1 MAIKKCMKAIKHC
14 LSRLGQRIR
23 VVETIKKGAFMSISN
38 EKRRMHIK
46 DLNDNFALQAKNL
59 DLTNDG
65 QTYKSLR
72 TARAWTKFL
81 ARFYQ

>member
-1 MAIKKCMKAIKHC
+1 
-14 LSRLGQRIR
+14 
-23 VVETIKKGAFMSISN
+23 MSILN
-38 EKRRMHIK
+38 EKRKMHIK

-65 QTYKSLR
+65 QRYKSIR

-81 ARFYQ
+81 AKSYK